1 MLDVVRHA
9 GNNPV
14 ILGIVALGAIA
25 GTTTVILTSLLG
37 QARIFYVMS
46 RDGLL
51 PPIVARLHPR
61 TRTPIFTTMT
71 TGIVVAIMAAAIPL
85 DVLLALVNIGT
96 LSAFAIV
103 CIGVGVLRVTQP
115 NANRPFRAPLGMAVA
130 ILGALLCTALALFGL
145 GGDTWL
151 RFILWFLVGA
161 VIYAFYG
168 FRRSVLANATTAIAS
183 ENPGP
188 ASTRP

>member
-1 MLDVVRHA
+1 
-9 GNNPV
+9 
-14 ILGIVALGAIA
+14 
-25 GTTTVILTSLLG
+25 
-37 QARIFYVMS
+37 MS

-51 PPIVARLHPR
+51 PPIVARIHPR
-61 TRTPIFTTMT
+61 TRTPVFTTMT
-71 TGIVVAIMAAAIPL
+71 TGVIVAIMAAAIPL

-115 NANRPFRAPLGMAVA
+115 DAKRPFRAPFGMAVA
-130 ILGALLCTALALFGL
+130 VLGALLCIALALFGL

-151 RFILWFLVGA
+151 RFLVWFLVGV

-168 FRRSVLANATTAIAS
+168 YRRSALAQATTAIVS

-188 ASTRP
+188 ATTRP